1 MHKPELAPANEGLIR
16 LTAEEFRELD
26 VLARTKVGCALEVK
40 KHEDIGSSVARMNY
54 MVGCGYRDAEN
65 TDGAGCMMDLPIIQ
79 VANQIDL
86 KEIGT
91 WPRPEIDYGAIP
103 ASDIFRFAVLHEIGH
118 WRGDYDWFQT
128 LRLSRKE
135 QCWVRTLNEA
145 KADRFAWKSLYGS
158 NRMPKNAK
166 AIASR
171 SQLAYWQKKVEKT
184 LAPQQWKL
192 IPLTTEVG
200 KCVPASHVRNGIPL
214 IG

>member
-1 MHKPELAPANEGLIR
+1 MHKPALAPANEGLAR

-40 KHEDIGSSVARMNY
+40 KHEDMGSSVARMNY
-54 MVGCGYRDAEN
+54 MVGCGYGDAEN
-65 TDGAGCMMDLPIIQ
+65 TEGAGCMMDLSIIQ

-86 KEIGT
+86 NEIGT
-91 WPRPEIDYGAIP
+91 WQRPELNYGAIP
-103 ASDIFRFAVLHEIGH
+103 ACDVFRFAVLHEIGH
-118 WRGDYDWFQT
+118 HLGDYDWLEA

-135 QCWVRTLNEA
+135 QSWVRTLNEA
-145 KADRFAWKSLYGS
+145 KADRFAWKSLYGGK
-158 NRMPKNAK
+158 RMPKNVK

-171 SQLAYWQKKVEKT
+171 SQLAYWQKKVEQT
-184 LAPQQWKL
+184 LAPQEWKH